1 MGRGGGCLN
10 YVILKWKH
18 ILSTKDHTSQFI
30 PSSVLVVNN
39 ITNVEWNK
47 LQNWCDALIEVTMYS
62 KVWKRNYYFSIVFK
76 LSNRYKQL
84 LAMLDLLMYQSSDTC
99 IWLGS
104 FLIFGQKLI
113 SSGAAIRMSCCAF
126 EKWLDDVYSG
136 VKSTY
141 YLQTFQLKQF
151 RRMFSQSLFYC
162 IRTPVS

>member
-1 MGRGGGCLN
+1 MKKLNRKSVSPPPFKKTCPCTIIPPPSFNFSDPPSRGGNQNLLLPHLKKGGGEGGGCLN

-99 IWLGS
+99 I
-104 FLIFGQKLI
+104 LIRFTSHFWAKI
-113 SSGAAIRMSCCAF
+113 N
-126 EKWLDDVYSG
+126 K
-136 VKSTY
+136 
-141 YLQTFQLKQF
+141 
-151 RRMFSQSLFYC
+151 
-162 IRTPVS
+162 